1 MAYFLISVDQFQSQS
16 INTKQF
22 IAWSFD
28 NAKCIVETNDDE
40 NIENHLQRF
49 ETSNECNEWR
59 YNENTEEWRNWISE
73 EDFLD
78 L

>member
-1 MAYFLISVDQFQSQS
+1 MAYFLISANQFQSQS

-28 NAKCIVETNDDE
+28 NTKCIIETNDDK

-49 ETSNECNEWR
+49 ETSNECNQWR
-59 YNENTEEWRNWISE
+59 YNEASEEWRNWISE
-73 EDFLD
+73 EDFLGT
-78 L
+78 